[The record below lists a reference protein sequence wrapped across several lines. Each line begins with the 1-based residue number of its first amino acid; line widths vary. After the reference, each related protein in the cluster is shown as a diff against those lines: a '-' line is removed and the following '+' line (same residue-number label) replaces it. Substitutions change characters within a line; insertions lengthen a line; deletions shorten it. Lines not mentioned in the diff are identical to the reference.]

1 MPGHAQIIFSL
12 KGKWARSA
20 EPQPVINFK
29 FEPSLHEIL
38 LPP

>member
-29 FEPSLHEIL
+29 FEPSLQEIL